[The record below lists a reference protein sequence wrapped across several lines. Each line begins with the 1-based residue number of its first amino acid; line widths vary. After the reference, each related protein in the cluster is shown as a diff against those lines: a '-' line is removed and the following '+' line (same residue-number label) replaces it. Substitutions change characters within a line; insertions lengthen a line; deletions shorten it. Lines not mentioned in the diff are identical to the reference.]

1 MHPWVHIRF
10 VIKVYLY
17 VLQRQHV
24 FGGFDFNLVRTKAR
38 MDCVAPVVGAS
49 VDFFWMGQ
57 LMELQ
62 LLVEEESHGLDF
74 LIVKAVVN

>member
-1 MHPWVHIRF
+1 
-10 VIKVYLY
+10 
-17 VLQRQHV
+17 
-24 FGGFDFNLVRTKAR
+24 
-38 MDCVAPVVGAS
+38 MDCVAPVVGVS

-74 LIVKAVVN
+74 LIVKAVAN